1 MAKETEIKLRVSPE
15 TLAALRDSSLIESR
29 RCQPWQQRNLL
40 NCYFDTAEF
49 SLAGAQVALRIRQ
62 DGEQLIQT
70 LKTRGASVAGL
81 SERNEWDWYL
91 TENNLDVEKLT
102 DDCWPET
109 LKELD
114 KQTLSGIFHTDFTR
128 ELVELCWQYEGEEA
142 RVELALDFGVVRTSV
157 QTEEICE
164 MELELRQ
171 GQPEALLE
179 LAQELANEFALM
191 PCDISK
197 AERGYRLLR
206 PGSFELQVPMAELT
220 ADSTMDVTT
229 YHLAMQ
235 LLSNSQRLAE
245 QYRHSAQ
252 WKLLEQWIYSLIQL
266 RALLTSLGQIVP
278 RKSSNELRQMLDELL
293 TSWMPV
299 YQAAEQE
306 GTRQHAVEQFAQELT
321 QVRWGQF
328 SLRLALWLHQQAW
341 KKQRNERAKRQA
353 QAPLARWLVRFLRE
367 ELSSI
372 PLSDYVQQPQL
383 LTEQLPRVERV
394 VFWLEHARHVLN
406 IAQLDAMLGSARKL
420 QQAILQQDE
429 QALRQQAA
437 SLWQNVACRQIMN
450 S

>member
-128 ELVELCWQYEGEEA
+128 ELVELCWQHEGEET
-142 RVELALDFGVVRTSV
+142 RVELALDLGVVRTSE
-157 QTEEICE
+157 QSEEICE
-164 MELELRQ
+164 LELELRQ
-171 GQPEALLE
+171 GQPEALLQ
-179 LAQELANEFALM
+179 LALELANEFALM

-197 AERGYRLLR
+197 AERGYRLLQ

-220 ADSTMDVTT
+220 ADNTMDVTT

-235 LLSNSQRLAE
+235 LLSSSQRLAE

-252 WKLLEQWIYSLIQL
+252 WKLLEQWIYSLVQL

-278 RKSSNELRQMLDELL
+278 RKSSNELRQMLDEFL
-293 TSWMPV
+293 TTWMPV

-306 GTRQHAVEQFAQELT
+306 DARQQAVEQFVQELA

-328 SLRLALWLHQQAW
+328 SLRLALWLHQQTW
-341 KKQRNERAKRQA
+341 QKQRNERAQRQA

-383 LTEQLPRVERV
+383 LIEQLPRVERV
-394 VFWLEHARHVLN
+394 VFWLEHARHVLD